1 MLKKLKI
8 KFILAALL
16 SISIG
21 IIFIIGVINVINF
34 RTVILDA
41 DDMLTLLEKNSGRLP
56 IKPDDMPPDL
66 DIELTPE
73 SPYEWR
79 YFTVVYREGRPP
91 VADTSNIAAVNNETA
106 IEMANAVIKEDRG
119 RGFFGQ
125 YRFLINEKNDHT
137 QIIFLDCQRSL
148 NNATTFLVVSIA
160 VSALS
165 VLIILFILWIMSERI
180 LKPMSETYTKQKRF
194 ITDAGHD
201 IKTPITIIDA
211 DAELLE
217 MDVGENEWLTD
228 IKKQTTRLASLTGD
242 LIYLSRMEETES
254 VPHQDFPISDLIDEV
269 ISSFASLAKTKSI
282 RINASIPPAVYY
294 YGDENSVRK
303 LMTVLLDNSIK
314 YSAEGE
320 QVDLSL
326 KKAGKLITFKIS
338 NPAPQLDSEAV
349 KRMFDR
355 FYRSDKSRSSVGG
368 FGIGLSVASAIVTAH
383 KGKITAEKQGDLLTI
398 EIIM

>member
-1 MLKKLKI
+1 MLKKLKS
-8 KFILAALL
+8 KFILAALVA
-16 SISIG
+16 ISIG
-21 IIFIIGVINVINF
+21 IGLIIGIINIINF

-41 DDMLTLLEKNSGRLP
+41 DDMLMLIEKNSGKLP
-56 IKPDDMPPDL
+56 IKPEDMPPDL
-66 DIELTPE
+66 DIEITPE

-79 YFTVVYREGRPP
+79 YFTVTYRDGRLP
-91 VADTSNIAAVNNETA
+91 AANTSNIAAVNNETA
-106 IEMANAVIKEDRG
+106 INMANTVMKTDRSK
-119 RGFFGQ
+119 GFLGQ
-125 YRFLINEKNDHT
+125 YRYFVNEEPDQT
-137 QIIFLDCQRSL
+137 EIFFLDCQRSL

-165 VLIILFILWIMSERI
+165 IFIILLLLWIMAERI
-180 LKPMSETYTKQKRF
+180 VKPMSDSYEKQKQF

-217 MDVGENEWLTD
+217 MDVGENEWLSD

-254 VPHQDFPISDLIDEV
+254 VPHQDFPISDLIEEV
-269 ISSFASLAKTKSI
+269 VSSFASLAKTKAI
-282 RINASIPPAVYY
+282 KINASIPPAVYY

-303 LMTVLLDNSIK
+303 LMTVLLDNAIK

-326 KKAGKLITFKIS
+326 KKVGKLITLKIS
-338 NPAPQLDSEAV
+338 NPAPQLDSETV

-355 FYRSDKSRSSVGG
+355 FYRSDKSRSSGGG
-368 FGIGLSVASAIVTAH
+368 FGIGLSVASAIVAAH
-383 KGKITAEKQGDLLTI
+383 KGKITAEKLGDLLTI